1 MTAPDYIKYLSRN
14 GYFEK
19 PEFLNYLQYLKYWK
33 KAEYLKLLVNPKCLD
48 VLEMLLRVEIREEL
62 KHNEEFAEM
71 LAF

>member
-1 MTAPDYIKYLSRN
+1 MTAPDYIKYLNRN
-14 GYFEK
+14 GYFQK

-48 VLEMLLRVEIREEL
+48 VLEMLLRAEIREEL
-62 KHNEEFAEM
+62 KHNEEFAEI